1 MPRMAIFGFV
11 CSLPL
16 PTVAC
21 CEPKTEYET
30 CTPLGASSANFRASR
45 YEIGAPNSMR
55 RPRLSPPSDLR
66 LILKTL
72 VPKEENCFSTL
83 ASNDDVAVVMLMS
96 AVIPSPITA
105 MVSAVRNKLLR
116 IDRNAMN
123 IISRRRVFFMS
134 VRRYCLHLQ
143 PIVNP

>member
-1 MPRMAIFGFV
+1 
-11 CSLPL
+11 
-16 PTVAC
+16 
-21 CEPKTEYET
+21 
-30 CTPLGASSANFRASR
+30 
-45 YEIGAPNSMR
+45 MR

-72 VPKEENCFSTL
+72 VPNEENCFSTL
-83 ASNDDVAVVMLMS
+83 ASNDDVAVVMLIS

-123 IISRRRVFFMS
+123 IISRRSVFFMS